1 MESGLGQDLELGLE
15 SLPRL
20 ARSGRA
26 VWPGGLGTLGPPA
39 AVGDAAA
46 TATAVGTRSQPDVE
60 PHRQWLGIL

>member
-20 ARSGRA
+20 AGSGRA

-46 TATAVGTRSQPDVE
+46 TSTPLGTRSQPDVE
-60 PHRQWLGIL
+60 PHCKWLGIL

>member
-1 MESGLGQDLELGLE
+1 MESGLGHDLELGLE

-26 VWPGGLGTLGPPA
+26 IWPGGLGSLGPST

-46 TATAVGTRSQPDVE
+46 APTAVGTRSQPDVE
-60 PHRQWLGIL
+60 PHCKWLGIL